1 MGLFS
6 AKRQPPTA
14 TDLASHDGSP
24 QAQAPIDQEKGS
36 TAEHDIAVAGGRP
49 HRVDPV
55 IEKRVIRKLDLT
67 LTPLVAGLC
76 KSEKTVITDSMS

>member
-14 TDLASHDGSP
+14 TDLAGHHGP
-24 QAQAPIDQEKGS
+24 AQAQATIDQEKGS
-36 TAEHDIAVAGGRP
+36 TAENDIVMAGGQH

-67 LTPLVAGLC
+67 VTPLVAGLC
-76 KSEKTVITDSMS
+76 KNQKT

>member
-6 AKRQPPTA
+6 VKIQPPTA
-14 TDLASHDGSP
+14 TDLASRDTSAH
-24 QAQAPIDQEKGS
+24 APIDPEKGS
-36 TAEHDIAVAGGRP
+36 SAENDIAMAGGQH

-67 LTPLVAGLC
+67 VTPLVAGLC
-76 KSEKTVITDSMS
+76 EHENTTIVIWTELM